1 MWALAGAQSEEA
13 SDIFEKNFLF
23 FVGAH
28 GGANSLVNGSLV
40 GLPLFRWNITFFLD
54 SEHITF
60 TAVLLLL
67 FALEV
72 GIVHMARNLHFADV
86 DAGGCSDDIPLRDT
100 TQWTLVQSVWS
111 SNQQQSGL
119 QCLFI
124 AKKM

>member
-1 MWALAGAQSEEA
+1 MWALAGAQSEVA

-28 GGANSLVNGSLV
+28 GGAHGLVNGSLI
-40 GLPLFRWNITFFLD
+40 GLPLFRWNITFLLD

-72 GIVHMARNLHFADV
+72 GVVHMAWYLHFADV
-86 DAGGCSDDIPLRDT
+86 DAG
-100 TQWTLVQSVWS
+100 
-111 SNQQQSGL
+111 
-119 QCLFI
+119 
-124 AKKM
+124 